1 MSGALAR
8 VLFYP
13 TLAYNVVME
22 KVSSRRWFNRV
33 DQTVILGALPFKSM
47 TKELVQTENVRGV
60 ITMNEEYETKYFCN
74 SAEEWKAE
82 GVEQL
87 RLSTVDLTGVPS
99 LENLHRG
106 VEFALSHREKGSSV
120 YVHCKAGRCRSATL
134 AAAYIIRFVGLF
146 TDTLLESR
154 GSVSDVGLCPTT
166 CNNSFITAG
175 DASAVP
181 SASLWRRFHL
191 RVRLPAYLLHLYR
204 NCKFSVVKMNNM
216 LLEGIFDLELILLH
230 SFVTQLDQVY
240 IV

>member
-47 TKELVQTENVRGV
+47 TN
-60 ITMNEEYETKYFCN
+60 
-74 SAEEWKAE
+74 EEWKAE

-134 AAAYIIRFVGLF
+134 AAAYIIRIHCWSPEEACQMLASVRPHVIIRSSQ
-146 TDTLLESR
+146 LEMLR
-154 GSVSDVGLCPTT
+154 RYHQQVCGGGS
-166 CNNSFITAG
+166 I
-175 DASAVP
+175 
-181 SASLWRRFHL
+181 
-191 RVRLPAYLLHLYR
+191 
-204 NCKFSVVKMNNM
+204 
-216 LLEGIFDLELILLH
+216 
-230 SFVTQLDQVY
+230 
-240 IV
+240 